1 MSTILFNEIVF
12 GPVKSRRLGVSL
24 GVNLLPRF
32 GKYCNFDCIYC
43 ECGFNSDGRSDTKLP
58 EILQVREALLNKIA
72 NHDRTLGDID
82 TITFS
87 GNGEPTMH
95 PSFSEIIDLTLE
107 IRDLYVPK
115 AKVSVLTNG
124 SGLSKPKIK
133 EAIKR
138 VDNAIIKIDSA
149 FDKTVNLIDRPQF
162 PYSVEKVIK
171 DLEDLKGVF
180 VLQTM
185 FLRGE
190 YDGVK
195 IDNTTKEEIE
205 GWYKV
210 VKRIN
215 PREIMVYTIDR
226 DTPAKDLQKVTVEE
240 MELIVNPLRNSG
252 FKISVSG

>member
-1 MSTILFNEIVF
+1 MTKQSTF
-12 GPVKSRRLGVSL
+12 
-24 GVNLLPRF
+24 
-32 GKYCNFDCIYC
+32 
-43 ECGFNSDGRSDTKLP
+43 
-58 EILQVREALLNKIA
+58 
-72 NHDRTLGDID
+72 
-82 TITFS
+82 
-87 GNGEPTMH
+87 
-95 PSFSEIIDLTLE
+95 
-107 IRDLYVPK
+107 
-115 AKVSVLTNG
+115 
-124 SGLSKPKIK
+124 
-133 EAIKR
+133 
-138 VDNAIIKIDSA
+138 
-149 FDKTVNLIDRPQF
+149 DRPQF